1 MIVTTIYL
9 PIRGNDGK
17 PFDGEIRQ
25 RIRARLVAEFGSY
38 SINPGQ
44 HGAWTEQGTTYR
56 DESEAL
62 VVALASW
69 LELPRWFEFVRFIQT
84 ELAQISMYIEIAG
97 IPEVVDMRR
106 ERKDGLVI
114 AQR

>member
-1 MIVTTIYL
+1 MIMTTIFL
-9 PIRGNDGK
+9 PIRDNQGQ
-17 PFDGEIRQ
+17 PFGPEKRQ
-25 RIRARLVAEFGSY
+25 HIRARLVSEFGSY

-44 HGAWTEQGTTYR
+44 HGAWTEQGTTYL

-69 LELPRWFEFVRFIQT
+69 LDIPRWFEFVRFIQT
-84 ELAQISMYIEIAG
+84 ELNQLAMYIEIAG
-97 IPEVVDMRR
+97 IPEVVDMRKV
-106 ERKDGLVI
+106 RKDGLVI